1 MSYIKTMFKMT
12 KGHRLKYFGSF
23 ALTFLS
29 VVLMLSSSLM
39 TKVLIDTLSD
49 PSTLSEFDFSVLNFF
64 GGREFLLNNLYIFS
78 LIIVFFA
85 LARGTVL
92 ISRNIMR
99 AAVDTSIMKTMQL
112 RMFNHII
119 RLPYA
124 KLKSIPSGELLQTA
138 SRDEEVLR
146 HFLIYQINMMV
157 YTFFIVTL
165 SFIILV
171 LLNWK
176 IALITVALLP
186 ILGVYSFFLIKEVR
200 VRYRATDDSE
210 ARLTSKIE
218 ENLSAI
224 RLVKAYNNEVYEIND
239 FEKYI
244 ENHEHYFL
252 RWRRMSSF
260 YSASTD
266 IFIFGQIALALIF
279 SIYLAFSGEISV
291 GTLFL
296 SVTLSGRIVWPV
308 RRVANILSNLA
319 QALASIDRINLILAE
334 PLEDIDSGLTPEI
347 KGEIVFEDV
356 SFTYDDGDIAVLKN
370 INLHVKAG
378 QTVAIL
384 GKTGSGK
391 STFVNLLTRLYDY
404 DSGHIYLDGVELKT
418 IQKAHLRKN
427 VASVLQEPFL
437 FSKTIINNLLIAN
450 KEASDDDIKR
460 ATQIADIH
468 NTIIGFNKGYDTPV
482 GEHGITL
489 SGGQKQRLTIARTL
503 INEAPVL
510 IFDDS
515 LSAVDTQTDLNIR
528 TALQNRAAD
537 TTTFIVTHRI
547 ATAKDAHLI
556 IVFEDG
562 QISQSGTHEQL
573 IEQDGLYKRI
583 YEIQSR
589 IA

>member
-1 MSYIKTMFKMT
+1 M
-12 KGHRLKYFGSF
+12 
-23 ALTFLS
+23 
-29 VVLMLSSSLM
+29 
-39 TKVLIDTLSD
+39 
-49 PSTLSEFDFSVLNFF
+49 
-64 GGREFLLNNLYIFS
+64 
-78 LIIVFFA
+78 
-85 LARGTVL
+85 
-92 ISRNIMR
+92 
-99 AAVDTSIMKTMQL
+99 
-112 RMFNHII
+112 
-119 RLPYA
+119 
-124 KLKSIPSGELLQTA
+124 
-138 SRDEEVLR
+138 
-146 HFLIYQINMMV
+146 
-157 YTFFIVTL
+157 
-165 SFIILV
+165 
-171 LLNWK
+171 
-176 IALITVALLP
+176 
-186 ILGVYSFFLIKEVR
+186 
-200 VRYRATDDSE
+200 
-210 ARLTSKIE
+210 
-218 ENLSAI
+218 
-224 RLVKAYNNEVYEIND
+224 
-239 FEKYI
+239 
-244 ENHEHYFL
+244 
-252 RWRRMSSF
+252 
-260 YSASTD
+260 
-266 IFIFGQIALALIF
+266 
-279 SIYLAFSGEISV
+279 
-291 GTLFL
+291 
-296 SVTLSGRIVWPV
+296 
-308 RRVANILSNLA
+308 
-319 QALASIDRINLILAE
+319 
-334 PLEDIDSGLTPEI
+334 
-347 KGEIVFEDV
+347 
-356 SFTYDDGDIAVLKN
+356 
-370 INLHVKAG
+370 
-378 QTVAIL
+378 AIL